1 MVVGELVRRRQAAMD
16 EVMMTV
22 VDVFMRVKQVMV
34 DESVRVRQAA
44 MDVEV
49 M

>member
-1 MVVGELVRRRQAAMD
+1 M
-16 EVMMTV
+16 V